1 MVENHGGN
9 DLLDTTDC
17 LEAVGVFKGWKNF
30 LFLVILL
37 CLLVLQVSFYL
48 VDRGYINIGGQLY
61 GDEPAVEAPTE
72 RADEGPPDMSG
83 AESSSV
89 DPEELPIKDEPNESN
104 EPIEDAGPVEPNEP
118 AQPDEAVE
126 VGELTEPNEPDELTE
141 SVEFN
146 EPAEPSEAVDVAEQ
160 PEPNEPAEPNE
171 VSEPNEP
178 ADPNELATSSFS
190 LRRIESKIQS
200 TAPRMQYAGQWIP
213 KDFMSEITF
222 EQLTLAIRLVNA
234 VLLLT
239 ATLYCLTM
247 LFSLKVSMNGRL
259 GGINH
264 ISRAFF
270 LSLLMLVLLLPWQQ
284 VFGSV
289 VSGAMF
295 TPEELA
301 KAFSGKTDDIL
312 DIVLYYLRFS
322 AYGVLI
328 LLLLI
333 LSQLRS
339 LRWAKAIL
347 RRLEII

>member
-1 MVENHGGN
+1 
-9 DLLDTTDC
+9 
-17 LEAVGVFKGWKNF
+17 
-30 LFLVILL
+30 
-37 CLLVLQVSFYL
+37 
-48 VDRGYINIGGQLY
+48 
-61 GDEPAVEAPTE
+61 
-72 RADEGPPDMSG
+72 
-83 AESSSV
+83 
-89 DPEELPIKDEPNESN
+89 
-104 EPIEDAGPVEPNEP
+104 
-118 AQPDEAVE
+118 
-126 VGELTEPNEPDELTE
+126 
-141 SVEFN
+141 
-146 EPAEPSEAVDVAEQ
+146 
-160 PEPNEPAEPNE
+160 
-171 VSEPNEP
+171 
-178 ADPNELATSSFS
+178 
-190 LRRIESKIQS
+190 
-200 TAPRMQYAGQWIP
+200 MQYAGQWIP

-270 LSLLMLVLLLPWQQ
+270 LSLLMLVLLLPWQKM
-284 VFGSV
+284 FGNV
-289 VSGAMF
+289 VTGAMF

-312 DIVLYYLRFS
+312 EIALYYLRFS

-328 LLLLI
+328 MLLLI